1 MYLDFD
7 RRCFR
12 EGTCVGMYVLSNVA
26 SGNEFHKE
34 AVMDQ
39 LFPQIGD
46 NIQSI
51 MIKLLQSN
59 DSRLC
64 TACVWTVVNL
74 TFPSSPG
81 AHSRVAKLQ
90 NACITSQLKD
100 MVNDPCRDVKRQMS
114 VVQIE
119 HSETMERGK
128 PKPGGLSDP
137 RLGTIDRK
145 MKCETCMANMA
156 ECPSH
161 FGPLSSFCSQYSAC
175 FAWWNL
181 LPSFHWPMDAN
192 KYFWF

>member
-1 MYLDFD
+1 
-7 RRCFR
+7 
-12 EGTCVGMYVLSNVA
+12 MYVLSNVA

-34 AVMDQ
+34 AVTNQ

-59 DSRLC
+59 DSRLR

-74 TFPSSPG
+74 TFPSRPG

-100 MVNDPCRDVKRQMS
+100 MLNDPCLDVKVRQMS

-119 HSETMERGK
+119 HSEMMERGK

-137 RLGTIDRK
+137 RLGTIDQK
-145 MKCETCMANMA
+145 IKCETCMANMA
-156 ECPSH
+156 ECPGH
-161 FGPLSSFCSQYSAC
+161 FGHLELAKPMFLIFLSF
-175 FAWWNL
+175 
-181 LPSFHWPMDAN
+181 
-192 KYFWF
+192 